1 MESRRPERLPH
12 SQRPYMVR
20 SPMAGVGPAPQIE
33 IHYFKLLN
41 DKIVSEIRAAAK
53 LMKPVKVEVF
63 QGTSNVGINR
73 RGKNK
78 QGNRGILPDPKGPF
92 DKRVWVMKLTPET
105 GPK

>member
-1 MESRRPERLPH
+1 
-12 SQRPYMVR
+12 
-20 SPMAGVGPAPQIE
+20 
-33 IHYFKLLN
+33 
-41 DKIVSEIRAAAK
+41 
-53 LMKPVKVEVF
+53 MKPVKVEVF

-92 DKRVWVMKLTPET
+92 DKKVWVMKLTPET